1 MKFTIATIF
10 AALGVTTQ
18 AYKLA
23 DKKVSKFNGRKLLAN
38 AIPVDKHG
46 NPRQLNDQGFQITGE
61 YSIQFNH
68 CLSLKAEA
76 SDADLMFGENT
87 MAYTANGQILSEK
100 SYVLFNVCKTEE
112 CAYGAE
118 DNMYIVELGDYM
130 NSLLEIASEDKENYC
145 EACDEEYCK

>member
-10 AALGVTTQ
+10 AALGVTTAN

-23 DKKVSKFNGRKLLAN
+23 GQKAFNGRKLMVN

-46 NPRQLNDQGFQITGE
+46 NVRQLNDQGFQITGD

-76 SDADLMFGENT
+76 SDEDLMFGDNT
-87 MAYTANGQILSEK
+87 ASYTANGQILSEK
-100 SYVLFNVCKTEE
+100 SYVLFNVCKTADCVYE
-112 CAYGAE
+112 GE
-118 DNMYIVELGDYM
+118 DNLYMVQLEDYM
-130 NSLLEIASEDKENYC
+130 DSILEIAAQDKENYC
-145 EACDEEYCK
+145 DACDEDYCK